1 MAGGYGRGQRAHSD
15 SGSLVHKCR
24 KGDEP
29 IEETERGLAAGAGAG
44 ASMEDR
50 TDGHAMQEEREEW
63 SLNISARSK
72 LQLSPKR
79 ERGHIRLARDSSLMG
94 VAAAGNGL
102 S

>member
-29 IEETERGLAAGAGAG
+29 IEETERGLAAGGAG

-50 TDGHAMQEEREEW
+50 TTDTRC
-63 SLNISARSK
+63 K
-72 LQLSPKR
+72 KR
-79 ERGHIRLARDSSLMG
+79 ERKGR
-94 VAAAGNGL
+94 
-102 S
+102 

>member
-29 IEETERGLAAGAGAG
+29 IEETERGLAARGAG

-50 TDGHAMQEEREEW
+50 TDGHAMQEEREEG

-79 ERGHIRLARDSSLMG
+79 EREGTYDLLEIRASW
-94 VAAAGNGL
+94 GL
-102 S
+102 LRLGMD

>member
-1 MAGGYGRGQRAHSD
+1 MAGGYGRGQRANSD

-29 IEETERGLAAGAGAG
+29 IEETERGLAAGGAG

-50 TDGHAMQEEREEW
+50 TDGHAMQEEREEG

-79 ERGHIRLARDSSLMG
+79 GRGHIRLPRESSLVG